1 MTGAADL
8 DRGTGSGWRPVSLGV
23 EHDLEHG
30 GRWTSLATA
39 EREWLWRHPDPR
51 ITEARSH
58 ARPGDAFVDAGGGE
72 ECLPTVQG
80 DPDHGDVWSRP
91 WTFRDGWATASCPGL
106 VERRTTSCDT
116 GQVRVRYEIIGRPGV
131 PFLHAVHLLL
141 DLAPVARIAIP
152 GHPVFSV
159 AGEDGTHTWPLRDGT
174 DQSLLGPDDG
184 TAACLVLPGVEACRV
199 IDGATA
205 LDLRWRR
212 RRGTGAGAGLLVWRN
227 LGGWPEHGPYRSIG
241 IEPMLGAGV
250 DQSDETTCSRTD
262 RTGLAAWD
270 LTITALTR
278 SAAGRADADG
288 CEAWQGGGHDHTCGA
303 GRDRRPHA
311 PEDRRDPG

>member
-141 DLAPVARIAIP
+141 DLAPVARIAIQATLCSVSPARTAPTP
-152 GHPVFSV
+152 G
-159 AGEDGTHTWPLRDGT
+159 R
-174 DQSLLGPDDG
+174 
-184 TAACLVLPGVEACRV
+184 C
-199 IDGATA
+199 ATA
-205 LDLRWRR
+205 PTSRCWGPTTAPRPVSSC
-212 RRGTGAGAGLLVWRN
+212 RGSRPAG
-227 LGGWPEHGPYRSIG
+227 
-241 IEPMLGAGV
+241 
-250 DQSDETTCSRTD
+250 
-262 RTGLAAWD
+262 
-270 LTITALTR
+270 
-278 SAAGRADADG
+278 
-288 CEAWQGGGHDHTCGA
+288 
-303 GRDRRPHA
+303 
-311 PEDRRDPG
+311 